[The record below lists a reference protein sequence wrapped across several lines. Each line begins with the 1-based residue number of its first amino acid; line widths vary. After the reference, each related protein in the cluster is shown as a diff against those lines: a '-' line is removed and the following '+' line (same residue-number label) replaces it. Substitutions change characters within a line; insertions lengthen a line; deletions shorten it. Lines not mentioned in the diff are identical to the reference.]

1 MIICKRGLSE
11 NAAMKPQLLE
21 FLLCGTIGVY
31 CATRM
36 YVLFPAV
43 VRQAREV
50 VAMAIQRGK
59 RYEELLEPAEE

>member
-1 MIICKRGLSE
+1 MKAQMI
-11 NAAMKPQLLE
+11 E

-43 VRQAREV
+43 VKQAREV
-50 VAMAIQRGK
+50 VAMAIQRRE

>member
-1 MIICKRGLSE
+1 
-11 NAAMKPQLLE
+11 MKPQLLE

-31 CATRM
+31 CVTRM
-36 YVLFPAV
+36 YVLFPSV

-59 RYEELLEPAEE
+59 RYEELIEESQ

>member
-1 MIICKRGLSE
+1 MKSQMI
-11 NAAMKPQLLE
+11 E

-31 CATRM
+31 CVTRM

-59 RYEELLEPAEE
+59 RYEELIEEAR